1 MRATEAKIAAREQR
15 RHELANPGPGS
26 YEPTKKQHI
35 ATSQNAFRS
44 RTPRGKP
51 NHTLRDVTL
60 NTEPWQY
67 NPNSNRELAHRAKST
82 FARSASAGAQEFGSA
97 STRQMRL
104 DILGGEGRQ
113 GLTPDPGVYGP
124 DGGGG
129 KAGMVENASKTKSA
143 ASAVFNS
150 NSEQRFN
157 PIGKDEN
164 SKPPVGQYNPDDAL
178 TVPRPVNACY
188 SLSSKTERFSKSM
201 LFDRSYTTGPDLGPG
216 SHKPLSNHN
225 GSRSSVSGSVAGA
238 KAKGR
243 SASFKSESVRDINSA
258 FFANE
263 KTGF

>member
-1 MRATEAKIAAREQR
+1 
-15 RHELANPGPGS
+15 
-26 YEPTKKQHI
+26 
-35 ATSQNAFRS
+35 
-44 RTPRGKP
+44 
-51 NHTLRDVTL
+51 
-60 NTEPWQY
+60 
-67 NPNSNRELAHRAKST
+67 
-82 FARSASAGAQEFGSA
+82 
-97 STRQMRL
+97 MRL
-104 DILGGEGRQ
+104 DILGGEGRHGQ
-113 GLTPDPGVYGP
+113 TPDPGHYGP

-129 KAGMVENASKTKSA
+129 KLGMVENASKMKS
-143 ASAVFNS
+143 SVFNS
-150 NSEQRFN
+150 ASAQRVN
-157 PIGKDEN
+157 PASDEAQN
-164 SKPPVGQYNPDDAL
+164 KPPVGQYNPDDAL